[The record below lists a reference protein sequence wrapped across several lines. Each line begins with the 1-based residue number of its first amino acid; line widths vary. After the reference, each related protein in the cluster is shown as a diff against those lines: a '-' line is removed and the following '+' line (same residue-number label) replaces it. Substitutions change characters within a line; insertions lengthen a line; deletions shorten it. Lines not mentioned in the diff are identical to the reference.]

1 MWVITNKGFYSIV
14 LVNDTVTTPD
24 NTVEEIFAVRTRDKK
39 HLSLAFPN
47 KKVFVYDY
55 SDYQFRVYLTKG
67 EAADFMLNV
76 VDSINY
82 TNFKN
87 SIKDYS
93 LHEFCTR
100 IWALGLNFLG
110 K

>member
-14 LVNDTVTTPD
+14 LVNDTVITPD
-24 NTVEEIFAVRTRDKK
+24 NTVDEIFAVRTRDKN
-39 HLSLAFPN
+39 HLSTAFPN
-47 KKVFVYDY
+47 KKVFAYEY

-67 EAADFMLNV
+67 EVADFMLKA
-76 VDSINY
+76 VDSIDY

-100 IWALGLNFLG
+100 IWTLGLNLLG